1 MYVIV
6 KYIPNENGIEMP
18 VLIVDTHS
26 EILEFD
32 SPEEAEKIKD
42 IFQAN
47 TDSGYRYAVK
57 KVGTLK

>member
-1 MYVIV
+1 MYVII
-6 KYIPNENGIEMP
+6 KYITNENGIEMP

-32 SPEEAEKIKD
+32 TPEEAEKVKD

-47 TDSGYRYAVK
+47 TDSGYRYVVK
-57 KVGTLK
+57 KVGT

>member
-6 KYIPNENGIEMP
+6 KYVPNMIGVEMP

-32 SPEEAEKIKD
+32 TREEAERVKD

-47 TDSGYRYAVK
+47 TDSGYRYVVK
-57 KVGTLK
+57 KVGTV